1 VTWVAVVAL
10 FIAAA
15 SLAFTLLQAGHR
27 GVSSGVRDQTRI
39 EDRLTGV
46 ESRSDQLESRM
57 GELEQKVELLPVISA
72 QISALDRLVTFRLDK
87 IETKIDGVPKRNG

>member
-1 VTWVAVVAL
+1 
-10 FIAAA
+10 
-15 SLAFTLLQAGHR
+15 
-27 GVSSGVRDQTRI
+27 
-39 EDRLTGV
+39 
-46 ESRSDQLESRM
+46 M